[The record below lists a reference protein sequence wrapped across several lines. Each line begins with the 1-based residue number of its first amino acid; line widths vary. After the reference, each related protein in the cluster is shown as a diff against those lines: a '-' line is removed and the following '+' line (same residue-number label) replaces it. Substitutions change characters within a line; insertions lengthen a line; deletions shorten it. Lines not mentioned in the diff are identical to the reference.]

1 MRNMANSALVGVF
14 TVGGFA
20 ILLGFMI
27 FSGGFSKWSNSNEK
41 FVLVFNENVFGLHE
55 GGKVTFNGVRIGR
68 VERFFIG
75 EAYESS
81 PVPVLIEINR
91 DLVKRHMILSGSEV
105 FNENGSFKEEVV
117 PRLVGQLVQESFVTG
132 ILYVNLNI
140 ERTVVVPEQNLSVVH
155 GHRLLRS
162 KSSIFAELS
171 ESINLEKLS
180 KQVSQLIEVATVQ
193 LNDLNSS
200 ELSTSMIDLSASI
213 QVSLGRILDNY
224 LELGP
229 SLTSTSEQA
238 QETLSNI
245 SALTTNLN
253 DMLLPES
260 DVRYGMVS
268 ALRDISSMSKSLK
281 NLADL
286 LERNPQAFL
295 QGKLPPVKNE

>member
-1 MRNMANSALVGVF
+1 MKNLANSALVGVF
-14 TVGGFA
+14 TIGGLT
-20 ILLGFMI
+20 ILLGFII
-27 FSGGFSKWSNSNEK
+27 FSGGLSKWRNDNEK
-41 FVLVFNENVFGLHE
+41 FVLVFNENVFGLYE
-55 GGKVTFNGVRIGR
+55 GGKVTFNGVKIGR
-68 VERFFIG
+68 VERFFLG

-105 FNENGSFKEEVV
+105 FNENGTFKEEVI

-132 ILYVNLNI
+132 ILYVNLNV
-140 ERTVVVPEQNLSVVH
+140 ERAENITDHNLSTVH
-155 GHRLLRS
+155 GHRLLNS
-162 KSSIFAELS
+162 KGSIFAELS

-200 ELSTSMIDLSASI
+200 ELSTSMIGLSASI
-213 QVSLGRILDNY
+213 QGALDKVLENY

-229 SLTSTSEQA
+229 SLTSTSEEA
-238 QETLSNI
+238 KKTLAKI
-245 SALTTNLN
+245 SSLSTNLN
-253 DMLLPES
+253 DMMLPES

>member
-1 MRNMANSALVGVF
+1 V
-14 TVGGFA
+14 TVPA
-20 ILLGFMI
+20 
-27 FSGGFSKWSNSNEK
+27 
-41 FVLVFNENVFGLHE
+41 
-55 GGKVTFNGVRIGR
+55 
-68 VERFFIG
+68 
-75 EAYESS
+75 
-81 PVPVLIEINR
+81 
-91 DLVKRHMILSGSEV
+91 
-105 FNENGSFKEEVV
+105 
-117 PRLVGQLVQESFVTG
+117 
-132 ILYVNLNI
+132 
-140 ERTVVVPEQNLSVVH
+140 QNLSMVH
-155 GHRLLRS
+155 GHRLLKS

>member
-1 MRNMANSALVGVF
+1 MRNVANSALVGVF
-14 TVGGFA
+14 TIGGFT
-20 ILLGFMI
+20 ILLGFII
-27 FSGGFSKWSNSNEK
+27 FSGGFSRWHSDNEK
-41 FVLVFNENVFGLHE
+41 FVLVFNENVFGLYE
-55 GGKVTFNGVRIGR
+55 GGKVTFNGVKIGR
-68 VERFFIG
+68 VERFFLG

-105 FNENGSFKEEVV
+105 FNENGSFKDEVI
-117 PRLVGQLVQESFVTG
+117 PQLVGQLVQESFVTG
-132 ILYVNLNI
+132 ILYVNLNVDRSESI
-140 ERTVVVPEQNLSVVH
+140 AEQNISLVH

-162 KSSIFAELS
+162 KGSIFAELS
-171 ESINLEKLS
+171 ESINLEKLG

-200 ELSTSMIDLSASI
+200 EISTTVIGLSASI
-213 QVSLGRILDNY
+213 QDALGRILENY

-229 SLTSTSEQA
+229 SFTSTSEQA
-238 QETLSNI
+238 KKTLAKI
-245 SALTTNLN
+245 SSLSTNLN

-268 ALRDISSMSKSLK
+268 ALRDISSMSKALK

-295 QGKLPPVKNE
+295 QGKLPPIENE

>member
-1 MRNMANSALVGVF
+1 MKNLANSALVGVF
-14 TVGGFA
+14 TIGGFT
-20 ILLGFMI
+20 ILLGFII
-27 FSGGFSKWSNSNEK
+27 FSGGLSKWRNDNEK
-41 FVLVFNENVFGLHE
+41 FVLVFNENVFGLYE
-55 GGKVTFNGVRIGR
+55 GGKVTFNGVKIGR
-68 VERFFIG
+68 VERFFLG

>member
-1 MRNMANSALVGVF
+1 MLVGVF
-14 TVGGFA
+14 TIGGFV
-20 ILLGFMI
+20 ILLGFII
-27 FSGGFSKWSNSNEK
+27 FSGGFSKWRDDNEK

-68 VERFFIG
+68 VERFFLG

-105 FNENGSFKEEVV
+105 FNETGSFKQEVI

-132 ILYVNLNI
+132 ILYVNLNVD
-140 ERTVVVPEQNLSVVH
+140 RTESISDTNVSIVH
-155 GHRLLRS
+155 GHRLL
-162 KSSIFAELS
+162 KSRNSIFAELS

-180 KQVSQLIEVATVQ
+180 KQVSQLIDVATTQ
-193 LNDLNSS
+193 LSELNSK
-200 ELSTSMIDLSASI
+200 EISTSLITLSSTIRDA
-213 QVSLGRILDNY
+213 LAKILENY

-229 SLTSTSEQA
+229 SFASTSNEA
-238 QETLSNI
+238 KKTLEKI
-245 SALTTNLN
+245 SSLTTNLN

-295 QGKLPPVKNE
+295 QGKLPPAENE

>member
-1 MRNMANSALVGVF
+1 MKNLANSALVGVF
-14 TVGGFA
+14 TIGGFT
-20 ILLGFMI
+20 ILLGFII
-27 FSGGFSKWSNSNEK
+27 FSGGLSKWRNDNEK
-41 FVLVFNENVFGLHE
+41 FVLVFNENVFGLYE
-55 GGKVTFNGVRIGR
+55 GGKVTFNGVKIGR
-68 VERFFIG
+68 VERFFLG

-200 ELSTSMIDLSASI
+200 ELSTSMIDLSSSI

>member
-1 MRNMANSALVGVF
+1 MRNLANSALVGVF

-27 FSGGFSKWSNSNEK
+27 FSGGLSKWRNDNEQ

-105 FNENGSFKEEVV
+105 FNENGTFKDEVIS
-117 PRLVGQLVQESFVTG
+117 RLVGQLVQESFVTG
-132 ILYVNLNI
+132 ILYVNLNV
-140 ERTVVVPEQNLSVVH
+140 ERAETVSDSNLTMVH
-155 GHRLLRS
+155 GHRLLKS

-193 LNDLNSS
+193 LSDLNSS
-200 ELSTSMIDLSASI
+200 EISSSVVTLSSTVQDALKK
-213 QVSLGRILDNY
+213 ILENY
-224 LELGP
+224 LDLGP
-229 SLTSTSEQA
+229 SLTSTSKEA
-238 QETLSNI
+238 KITLNKI
-245 SALTTNLN
+245 SALSTNLN
-253 DMLLPES
+253 EMLVPES
-260 DVRYGMVS
+260 DLRYGMIS

-295 QGKLPPVKNE
+295 QGKLPPVENE